1 MTASHTPGPW
11 LRTDT
16 ADYAEIHSAFRP
28 SSQAVALVGKPE
40 DADLIACAPEL
51 LSIVRRFIALPGGS
65 WHPVR
70 HAAEEAELMHDAR
83 AVIAKATA
91 SHPSQITGEQ

>member
-1 MTASHTPGPW
+1 MTAAHTPGPW

-28 SSQAVALVGKPE
+28 SSQAIALVAKPE
-40 DADLIACAPEL
+40 DADLIACVPDL
-51 LSIVRRFIALPGGS
+51 LAALREQIAECFDTRCEMCA
-65 WHPVR
+65 R
-70 HAAEEAELMHDAR
+70 HEAI
-83 AVIAKATA
+83 IAKATA